1 DPLQPLRL
9 PTAWVGAL
17 AQWIVRVESA
27 PRSLR
32 SPLIIQGEAD
42 MTVDWSHNLA
52 ILKEQVQPAADS
64 DARACPAS
72 SGQRNA
78 RAAGSVL

>member
-1 DPLQPLRL
+1 
-9 PTAWVGAL
+9 

-32 SPLIIQGEAD
+32 SPIIIQGDAD

-52 ILKEQVQPAADS
+52 VLKDKFSQPHILMLGH
-64 DARACPAS
+64 ARHHLANETPEL
-72 SGQRNA
+72 RA
-78 RAAGSVL
+78 RYFDFVKGRLG